1 MTGLHLSDL
10 VLLVVKEEEEDEGKD
25 GEGAGGE
32 LVKLLD
38 VTVVSVGE
46 VG

>member
-1 MTGLHLSDL
+1 MTGFHLSDL
-10 VLLVVKEEEEDEGKD
+10 VLLVVKEEEDEGGD
-25 GEGAGGE
+25 GEGEGGE

>member
-1 MTGLHLSDL
+1 MTGFHLSDL
-10 VLLVVKEEEEDEGKD
+10 VLLEEEDESGD